1 MRFEKLFAVI
11 SFSIFFLTAC
21 NKVEYHPYDGRIN
34 GKTGINKKNIALIEK
49 ACAA

>member
-1 MRFEKLFAVI
+1 MRFEKLFAVV

-21 NKVEYHPYDGRIN
+21 NKIEYHPYDGRIN
-34 GKTGINKKNIALIEK
+34 GKTGINKKNIVLIEK